1 MVSSDLFEI
10 RDTNAQVPLGMHLL
24 AGLSGFSD
32 AGSVIEQ
39 VSEQIFQNLDHELLA
54 AFNNDELLD
63 YRSRRPVM
71 MFEKDHIADYRP
83 PVLGLYLVTDEA
95 GTPFLYLHG
104 YEPDFRWEAFAD
116 AVMQLIEVFA
126 VSDVTWVHSIPF
138 PIPHTRSVGVT
149 ASGNRKD
156 LIDAVTE
163 WKPMTQVPGNVL
175 HLIEFRATQFDVPTI
190 GYVLL
195 VPHYLSDSDYPEA
208 AISAFQHITSATGLV
223 FPTDKFRDESAKFAA
238 KLDAQISENAEL
250 ARMVQ
255 SLEQGYQNDSVGP
268 GRAPISKPVSK
279 IPNAEE
285 IAAELEDYLASRRK
299 NAVDDASE
307 DDFE

>member
-1 MVSSDLFEI
+1 MTSGELFEI
-10 RDTNAQVPLGMHLL
+10 RDTDAVVPLGMHLL

-32 AGSVIEQ
+32 AGSTIEQ
-39 VSEQIFQNLDHELLA
+39 VSDQIFGTLDHELLA
-54 AFNNDELLD
+54 VFSNDELLD

-71 MFEKDHIADYRP
+71 RFEKDHIADYRP

-95 GTPFLYLHG
+95 GQPFLYLHG
-104 YEPDFRWEAFAD
+104 YEPDFRWEAFAE
-116 AVMQLIEVFA
+116 AIMQLIEVFA

-138 PIPHTRSVGVT
+138 PIPHSRSVGVT

-156 LIDAVTE
+156 LIEAVTE

-175 HLIEFRATQFDVPTI
+175 HLIEYRASQADIPTI

-208 AISAFQHITSATGLV
+208 ALAAFQHISSATGLV
-223 FPTDKFRDESAKFAA
+223 FQTDTFRDESAKFFA
-238 KLDAQISENAEL
+238 KLDSQIAENPEL

-255 SLEQGYQNDSVGP
+255 SLEQGYQNDVVGP
-268 GRAPISKPVSK
+268 GRAPISKPPAK
-279 IPNAEE
+279 IPSAEE
-285 IAAELEDYLASRRK
+285 IAAELEDFLASRRK
-299 NAVDDASE
+299 NSVE
-307 DDFE
+307 DDGDQDS

>member
-1 MVSSDLFEI
+1 MSSSELFEI
-10 RDTNAQVPLGMHLL
+10 KGTNLAVPLGMHLL

-32 AGSVIEQ
+32 AGAVIEQ
-39 VSEQIFQNLDHELLA
+39 VSDHIFEHLDHELLVV
-54 AFNNDELLD
+54 FNNDELLD
-63 YRSRRPVM
+63 YRSRRPIM
-71 MFEKDHIADYRP
+71 MFEKDHISDYRP
-83 PVLGLYLVTDEA
+83 PVLGLYIVTDEA

-104 YEPDFRWEAFAD
+104 YEPDFRWEAFAESI
-116 AVMQLIEVFA
+116 MQLIEIFG

-138 PIPHTRSVGVT
+138 PIPHTRTVGVT

-156 LIDAVTE
+156 LIEAVTE

-175 HLIEFRATQFDVPTI
+175 HLIEYRATSFEIPTI

-195 VPHYLSDSDYPEA
+195 VPHYLSDSEYPDA
-208 AISAFQHITSATGLV
+208 ATAAFQHITAATGLV
-223 FPTDKFRDESAKFAA
+223 FPTDKFRDESVKFAA
-238 KLDAQISENAEL
+238 KLDSQIAENAEL

-268 GRAPISKPVSK
+268 GRSPISKPAAK
-279 IPNAEE
+279 LPNAEE

-299 NAVDDASE
+299 NAIDDDTES
-307 DDFE
+307 DFE